1 MRAIVNGVAVYA
13 TTVRGV
19 FPIFSYQQIDAHF
32 QGIDFQATYLVSP
45 HLSVQQK
52 TSIVRAFDTQNDQ
65 YMVNIPA
72 DRFEYLLR
80 YAFKSNHYISGGITQ
95 VARQTRVEPGSDYA
109 EPPAGYFLVNL
120 NWGVKMRR
128 FDVNLR
134 ISNALNADYRDYL
147 NRFRYYADDQGRN
160 ISLKVSYSI

>member
-1 MRAIVNGVAVYA
+1 M
-13 TTVRGV
+13 
-19 FPIFSYQQIDAHF
+19 
-32 QGIDFQATYLVSP
+32 
-45 HLSVQQK
+45 
-52 TSIVRAFDTQNDQ
+52 RAFDTQNDQ

-80 YAFKSNHYISGGITQ
+80 YAFTSNHYISGGITQ
-95 VARQTRVEPGSDYA
+95 VSRQTRVETGSDYA

-120 NWGVKMRR
+120 NWGVKMSR

-134 ISNALNADYRDYL
+134 ISNALNAAYRDYL

-160 ISLKVSYSI
+160 ISLKVAYSI